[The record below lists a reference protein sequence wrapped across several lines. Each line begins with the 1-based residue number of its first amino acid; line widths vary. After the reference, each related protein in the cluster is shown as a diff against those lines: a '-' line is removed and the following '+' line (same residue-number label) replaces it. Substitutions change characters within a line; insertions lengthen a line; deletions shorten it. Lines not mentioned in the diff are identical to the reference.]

1 MQHTTTP
8 ASDLHRI
15 VIVGGGAG
23 GLELATLLG
32 RTVGRHNKATITL
45 IDKNRTH
52 IWKPKLHEIAAGSMD
67 INLHQLDYLAQAH
80 WNYFQY
86 RVGEMTGLDRENRLV
101 HLAPYVDE
109 EGKQVTSERS
119 FGYDTLVIA
128 VGSRTNDFGIPGVTE
143 NAIRLDTPEQA
154 ERFHRSLVNAC
165 IRAHA
170 QNTPLKPGQLQIAII
185 GAGATGVELAAELR
199 HTMRGIIA
207 YGLDKI
213 NPDTDVVL
221 TIIEAGERILPA
233 LPERLAKSVTDIL
246 QKLDIKLRTSAKVVE
261 VAPDGVKLADGA
273 FIPAELIVWA
283 AGVRAPVF
291 LQRLGLEVNKI
302 NQLVVKQTL
311 QTTQDEN
318 IFAIGDCA
326 ACPWPEQGA
335 NAWIPP
341 RAQAANQ
348 QASHL
353 AKQIRRRLNGQAL
366 EPWTYKDFGSLVSL
380 GEHWAVGGLMG
391 NLSRGT
397 FFIDGYI
404 ARIMYNSLYKKH
416 QLALHGFFKV
426 ALDTLSNFIRR
437 TSRPTIK
444 LH

>member
-1 MQHTTTP
+1 MQNTTKP
-8 ASDLHRI
+8 DPNLHRI

-32 RTVGRHNKATITL
+32 DTLGRQRKAAITL
-45 IDKNRTH
+45 IDKSRTH

-80 WNYFQY
+80 WHHFQF
-86 RVGEMTGLDRENRLV
+86 RIGEMTGLDRENRLV

-109 EGKQVTSERS
+109 EGKQVTAERS

-143 NAIRLDTPEQA
+143 NAIRLDSPEQA

-170 QNTPLKPGQLQIAII
+170 QNAPLKPGQLQIAII

-207 YGLDKI
+207 YGLDNV
-213 NPDTDVVL
+213 NPDKDVVL

-246 QKLDIKLRTSAKVVE
+246 NKLDIKLRTSAKVIE

-318 IFAIGDCA
+318 IFAMGDCA
-326 ACPWPEQGA
+326 ACPWPEQGP

-348 QASHL
+348 QATHL
-353 AKQIRRRLNGQAL
+353 SKQIRRRLNGQAL
-366 EPWTYKDFGSLVSL
+366 EPWKYKDFGSLVSV
-380 GEHWAVGGLMG
+380 GEHWASGGLMG
-391 NLSRGT
+391 NISQGT
-397 FFIDGYI
+397 FFIDGYV
-404 ARIMYNSLYKKH
+404 ARLMYNSLYKKH
-416 QLALHGFFKV
+416 QLALHGFLKV
-426 ALDTLSNFIRR
+426 ALDTVSNFIRR